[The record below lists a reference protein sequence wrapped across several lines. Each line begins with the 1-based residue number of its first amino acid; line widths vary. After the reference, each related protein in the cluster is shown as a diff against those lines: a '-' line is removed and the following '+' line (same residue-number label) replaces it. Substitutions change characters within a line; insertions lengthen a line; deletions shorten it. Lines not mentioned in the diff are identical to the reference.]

1 LAERIEVDGEDEDE
15 KKDNE
20 PEESSAF
27 EEKKREMKDSAKAS
41 LSVSAIPEV

>member
-1 LAERIEVDGEDEDE
+1 MEDDKEDEDE
-15 KKDNE
+15 QKDYE

-27 EEKKREMKDSAKAS
+27 EEKKRELKDSAKAS

>member
-1 LAERIEVDGEDEDE
+1 MEDDKEDEDE
-15 KKDNE
+15 KKDIE

-27 EEKKREMKDSAKAS
+27 EEKKRDMKDSAKAS